1 MSDMPDP
8 SRTARIPPHD
18 IQAEMG
24 VLGSMLL
31 SEDATHLAR
40 ERLSDASFYHLAHR
54 DVFSAIVGLSD
65 AHNAVDVIL
74 VRDELSRQERLDKV
88 GGQGYLLELMEAVPT
103 SANAEHYIEIVRQ
116 HSLRR
121 HLIETAVEIQKRAYE
136 NSQDVE
142 DVMDEAEAH
151 ILAVRDAR
159 DTSQVRELNDVLLA
173 IVGRLL
179 ELKENPGQMTGLSTG
194 YYDLDDMT
202 GGFQPGEFIVIA
214 ARPSMGKTS
223 LVLNILHNVCA
234 VQRKAAAMYSLEMP
248 AEQIVSNFICIHNR
262 LDTHDFRRGT
272 MTDSDWD
279 NVDTAVNELSAMPL
293 YIDDT
298 PSMRI
303 MDLRARA
310 RRLMHRHKVSVIV
323 VDYLQLL
330 SSNRSGENRATEVA
344 QISQGLK
351 ALGRELKVPLI
362 AVAQLSRRVEQEQ
375 RRPRLSD
382 LRESGAI
389 EQDADVVLMLHRPQ
403 EVGDQ
408 PEEVAGT
415 EADLIIA
422 KQRNGPTGVV
432 HLVFQKR
439 YLRFESRAGTATPGA
454 ATTTPGY

>member
-8 SRTARIPPHD
+8 GRATRVPPHD
-18 IQAEMG
+18 IQAEKG

-54 DVFSAIVGLSD
+54 DVFGAIVQLSD
-65 AHNAVDVIL
+65 ARNAVDVIL
-74 VRDELSRQERLDKV
+74 VRDELSRQERLEKV
-88 GGQGYLLELMEAVPT
+88 GGQSYLLELMESVPT

-116 HSLRR
+116 HALRR
-121 HLIETAVEIQKRAYE
+121 HLIETSTDIQKRAYE
-136 NSQDVE
+136 NSEDVE
-142 DVMDEAEAH
+142 DLMDEAEGR
-151 ILAVRDAR
+151 ILAVRDSKSSS
-159 DTSQVRELNDVLLA
+159 DIREVNDVLQV
-173 IVGRLL
+173 IVERLE
-179 ELKENPGQMTGLSTG
+179 ELHQHPGQMTGLATG

-202 GGFQPGEFIVIA
+202 GGFQPGEFIVVA

-223 LVLNILHNVCA
+223 LALNILHNVCA
-234 VQRKAAAMYSLEMP
+234 VQRKPAALYSLEMP

-272 MTDSDWD
+272 LSDRDWG
-279 NVDTAVNELSAMPL
+279 NLETAIDDLDGLPL
-293 YIDDT
+293 YIDDS
-298 PSMRI
+298 PSLRI
-303 MDLRARA
+303 MDMRARA
-310 RRLMHRHKVSVIV
+310 RRLMHRHQVGLII

-330 SSNRSGENRATEVA
+330 SSNRSRENRAVEVA

-375 RRPRLSD
+375 RRPRMSD

-389 EQDADVVLMLHRPQ
+389 EQDADVILLLHRPQ
-403 EVGDQ
+403 EAGDQ
-408 PEEVAGT
+408 PEETAGT
-415 EADLIIA
+415 EADLIVA

-432 HLVFQKR
+432 HMVFQKR
-439 YLRFESRAGTATPGA
+439 YLRFESRASTATT